1 MGTIFLVIYV
11 PLPYPGFLQQIHHGG
26 VNGYCR
32 SGHLAAKSIAEALL
46 AQYRVRVVLI
56 NDF

>member
-1 MGTIFLVIYV
+1 MCTIFLVIYV
-11 PLPYPGFLQQIHHGG
+11 PLLYPGFLQQIHHDG

-46 AQYRVRVVLI
+46 AQCRAGVVLI
-56 NDF
+56 NYF